1 MGSLSD
7 ISARKRLF
15 LSRKRSRDICILS
28 VDQRYKSDVIM
39 RYEKKIP
46 RPSPIWKE
54 SGDLSFM
61 DGSYRMGHNLVQS
74 ENRG

>member
-46 RPSPIWKE
+46 RLFPNWRG

-61 DGSYRMGHNLVQS
+61 DGSYRMGRSLEQS